1 MTPER
6 RENRN
11 EQMLRTELSQVG
23 KCLVVFAVTYR
34 ELSGPAW
41 FEVVGLGTV
50 FFGGSAVWSIRQII
64 KLRE

>member
-1 MTPER
+1 MNPER
-6 RENRN
+6 REKRN
-11 EQMLRTELSQVG
+11 EHMFRTVFSLVG
-23 KCLVVFAVTYR
+23 LCLVVFAVTYR